1 MFLLYNMTKIIG
13 TGTIDGKAYTADKP
27 YRVDLEP
34 VEEFISKLEE
44 ALGSE
49 KNRKERKS
57 VELTTYFLKAA
68 RQMDKEQM
76 KYLVNKLVGRVE
88 KWAYLYQLILD
99 EPEKHLKYVQQFR
112 SLEQLMKKNKDK
124 SSQ

>member
-1 MFLLYNMTKIIG
+1 
-13 TGTIDGKAYTADKP
+13 
-27 YRVDLEP
+27 
-34 VEEFISKLEE
+34 
-44 ALGSE
+44 
-49 KNRKERKS
+49 
-57 VELTTYFLKAA
+57 
-68 RQMDKEQM
+68 MDKEQM